1 MDDLNGRKLQI
12 LQAIIL
18 NYLETAEPVGSRY
31 DLKAFSA
38 GPQFC
43 YDSK

>member
-18 NYLETAEPVGSRY
+18 NYLETAEPVGSRTISRRSPLGLSSATI
-31 DLKAFSA
+31 LK
-38 GPQFC
+38 
-43 YDSK
+43 